1 MKIRLMS
8 AFAAAMWLLAG
19 CSQAPE
25 SAESSLIQLDGAAS
39 SLKVNGEAVPEALVQ
54 AYARKR
60 GWEVRDPGQREQVY
74 DQLAELLAVAMEADK
89 RGLLADEAVRA
100 DLELERLNRLSGL
113 MMERGVPAPTEDEL
127 RAAYDQELATT
138 GAEEYQVAHI
148 LLDSAERAQQILA
161 ALTAGSKF
169 DELLAAQAGQAGV
182 RDAKDLGWVRR
193 TQLPAALAD
202 ALAGL
207 TPGTWSPQPVS
218 TEFGFH
224 VALLRA
230 KRPFSAPPY
239 EQVRE
244 GIRSALVRKRAL
256 ELAKSIKDQSTIE
269 R

>member
-1 MKIRLMS
+1 MKIH
-8 AFAAAMWLLAG
+8 AIAAATALWLLAG
-19 CSQAPE
+19 CQQQAE
-25 SAESSLIQLDGAAS
+25 KSDTGLFQLQGSASG
-39 SLKVNGEAVPEALVQ
+39 LKVNGQEVPEALVQ

-113 MMERGVPAPTEDEL
+113 MIERNVAPATDEEL
-127 RAAYDQELATT
+127 RAAYDKELATT
-138 GAEEYQVAHI
+138 GSEEYQVAHI

-161 ALTAGSKF
+161 TLNAGSSF
-169 DELLAAQAGQAGV
+169 DDVLRAQAGQAGV

-207 TPGTWSPQPVS
+207 TPGNWSAQPVA

-230 KRPFSAPPY
+230 KRPFSAPPFD
-239 EQVRE
+239 QVRE
-244 GIRSALVRKRAL
+244 SIRATMMRQRAL
-256 ELAKSIKDQSTIE
+256 DLGQSIKQQAIIE

>member
-1 MKIRLMS
+1 MKIR
-8 AFAAAMWLLAG
+8 AIAAALAALWLLAG
-19 CSQAPE
+19 CSKAPE
-25 SAESSLIQLDGAAS
+25 SADQPLIQLDGAAS
-39 SLKVNGEAVPEALVQ
+39 SLKVNGQAVPEALVQ

-89 RGLLADEAVRA
+89 RGLLADEVVRA

-127 RAAYDQELATT
+127 RAAYDQELVTT
-138 GAEEYQVAHI
+138 GTEEFQAAHI

-161 ALTAGSKF
+161 ALAGGSNF

-193 TQLPAALAD
+193 TQLPPALAD
-202 ALAGL
+202 VLAGL
-207 TPGTWSPQPVS
+207 APGTWSPQPVS

-230 KRPFSAPPY
+230 KRPFNAPPY

-256 ELAKSIKDQSTIE
+256 ELAKSIKEQSKIE

>member
-1 MKIRLMS
+1 MTIRPI
-8 AFAAAMWLLAG
+8 AAVAALWLLAG
-19 CSQAPE
+19 CQQAQQATDP
-25 SAESSLIQLDGAAS
+25 SLIQLQGAAS
-39 SLKVNGEAVPEALVQ
+39 GLKVNGHEIPEALVQ

-74 DQLAELLAVAMEADK
+74 DQLSELLAVAMEAEK
-89 RGLLADEAVRA
+89 KGLLAEESVRA

-113 MMERGVPAPTEDEL
+113 MIERNVAPVTEEEL
-127 RAAYDQELATT
+127 RAAFDKELATT
-138 GAEEYQVAHI
+138 GSEEYQIAHI
-148 LLDSAERAQQILA
+148 LLDSGERAQQILA
-161 ALTAGSKF
+161 ALAAGSSF

-193 TQLPAALAD
+193 TQLPPALAD
-202 ALAGL
+202 VVAGL
-207 TPGTWSPQPVS
+207 APGTWSPQPVA

-230 KRPFSAPPY
+230 KRPFNAPPY

-244 GIRSALVRKRAL
+244 GIRSALMRQRAL
-256 ELAKSIKDQSTIE
+256 ELGQSIKKQAKIE